1 MRSNFTSWSDAL
13 LLWCNNNSIVGFKL
27 IYFIA
32 IIVMAISTPLLY
44 ILWKKPGYYRKVFDE
59 ITANEK
65 APATLGHKIFNIA
78 FTVIFVCCFC
88 VCIVSWVCFM
98 VYTLLFIGL

>member
-59 ITANEK
+59 ITSEEK
-65 APATLGHKIFNIA
+65 SKFRKT
-78 FTVIFVCCFC
+78 TD
-88 VCIVSWVCFM
+88 
-98 VYTLLFIGL
+98 

>member
-27 IYFIA
+27 VYLIA
-32 IIVMAISTPLLY
+32 IMIMTISTPLLY

-59 ITANEK
+59 ITSKENIQ
-65 APATLGHKIFNIA
+65 TNLIHKIFNII
-78 FTVIFVCCFC
+78 FTVFFVCCLC
-88 VCIVSWVCFM
+88 VCTASWLCCI
-98 VYTLLFIGL
+98 VYTLLFMGL

>member
-1 MRSNFTSWSDAL
+1 MISNFTSWSDAL

-32 IIVMAISTPLLY
+32 IIVMAISTSLLY

-59 ITANEK
+59 ITSKENIQ
-65 APATLGHKIFNIA
+65 TNLIHKIFNII
-78 FTVIFVCCFC
+78 FTVFFVCCFC
-88 VCIVSWVCFM
+88 VCVISWLCCI
-98 VYTLLFIGL
+98 VYTLLFMGL

>member
-44 ILWKKPGYYRKVFDE
+44 ILWKKPGYYRKVFNE
-59 ITANEK
+59 ITSKEEI
-65 APATLGHKIFNIA
+65 PTTFGHKFYNIV
-78 FTVIFVCCFC
+78 FTILFSCCLC
-88 VCIVSWVCFM
+88 ACLAAWIVFI
-98 VYTLLFIGL
+98 VYTLLF